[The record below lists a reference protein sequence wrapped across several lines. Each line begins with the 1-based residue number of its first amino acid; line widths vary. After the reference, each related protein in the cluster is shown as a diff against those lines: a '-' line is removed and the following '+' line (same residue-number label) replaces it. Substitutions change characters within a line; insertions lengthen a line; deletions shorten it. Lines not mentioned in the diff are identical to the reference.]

1 MAEQPRKRVP
11 AEERRSAI
19 LAAAIPVFAANGY
32 ERATTREIARA
43 AGVAEGTLY
52 RHFAGKR
59 ELLTA
64 VMQSLVLLPIS
75 NILATGATTDDDA
88 IVQALLRDR
97 FEEISRHRDLLK
109 VILAQAFFDSELASH
124 IGEQVFTPVMT
135 IVSEYFNRRIADGVF
150 APMPPEVPMRAI
162 MGIVFSQMLF
172 SIMFPQNEQTAAERE
187 LLIHQLSSLILD
199 GVRTKEVTA

>member
-1 MAEQPRKRVP
+1 MVEQPRKRIP

-19 LAAAIPVFAANGY
+19 LTAAIPVFAANGY

-75 NILATGATTDDDA
+75 NILATGVTTDDDT
-88 IVQALLRDR
+88 IMQALLRDR
-97 FEEISRHRDLLK
+97 FDEISKHRDLLK

-124 IGEQVFTPVMT
+124 LGVQVITPVMT
-135 IVSEYFNRRIADGVF
+135 IVSEYFHRRIADGVF
-150 APMPPEVPMRAI
+150 VAMPPEVPMRAI
-162 MGIVFSQMLF
+162 MGIVFSQLMF
-172 SIMFPQNEQTAAERE
+172 SLMIPQSEQTVAERE
-187 LLIHQLSSLILD
+187 VLIQQLSSMILD
-199 GVRTKEVTA
+199 GVRKKEVTA